1 MEYCHNF
8 DLSNWETNKDLLK
21 AISYMSLSTLFD
33 EDDNSIISAIL
44 SSIKDFVYRCKQ
56 DECVGRI
63 VLDIEDI
70 ISDHVLNVLLLYHRF
85 PSKTNCFQE
94 SDY

>member
-21 AISYMSLSTLFD
+21 AISYVSLSCLFD
-33 EDDNSIISAIL
+33 EDDNSIISSVL
-44 SSIKDFVYRCKQ
+44 SSIKEFVYRCKQ
-56 DECVGRI
+56 EECVGRI

-70 ISDHVLNVLLLYHRF
+70 LSDHVSIILLLYYRF
-85 PSKTNCFQE
+85 PSKTDFFQE
-94 SDY
+94 SGY